1 MLNCAWRQI
10 KTSEKPIGPR
20 GGFVKSE
27 ALLPIWIEAAN
38 AVKKIAVNAVIICDE
53 PGDLRMKNQR
63 GRPFC
68 QVRIQRSHVGVYFLP
83 IYYHPHLLLP
93 EIKPALHGKTTL
105 RFNQK
110 NKFLVEFITPQVNK
124 ILTVM
129 DLY

>member
-1 MLNCAWRQI
+1 MKN
-10 KTSEKPIGPR
+10 
-20 GGFVKSE
+20 E
-27 ALLPIWIEAAN
+27 ALLPIWIDAAN
-38 AVKKIAVNAVIICDE
+38 AVKKIAVNAVIIRDE
-53 PGDLRMKNQR
+53 PGDFRMKNQR

-110 NKFLVEFITPQVNK
+110 IDSLLNLLHLK
-124 ILTVM
+124 
-129 DLY
+129 